1 MSRLR
6 LGTRGSRLATTQSD
20 WVARR
25 LREQNPAI
33 DVELVEIQTTGDRIR
48 DVPLGPHLGQSFFT
62 KEIEV
67 ALLEGRI
74 DLAVHSLKDL
84 ATVMTPGLCLVAVP
98 VREDP
103 RDALVSAAGTL
114 REIPAG
120 ARVGT
125 SSPRRKGFLAVVRP
139 DLVVQDQR
147 GNVPTRLRAVEDGSA
162 DAVILA
168 LAGLRRLGLAHR
180 VTETLDP
187 DVMLPAA
194 AQGALGLQIRADD
207 ASTRA
212 AVAWLDDVESRARV
226 TAERACL
233 RTLEAGC
240 QAPVGA
246 LARVDGHELSLS
258 AAIVTPEEVVRV
270 EERGAV
276 GCAGAVGAA
285 AAGVLL
291 ARLGL
296 SSLRDA
302 TWAGVAPERSSAPG
316 AHP

>member
-1 MSRLR
+1 
-6 LGTRGSRLATTQSD
+6 
-20 WVARR
+20 VARR
-25 LREQNPAI
+25 LQEQSPAI
-33 DVELVEIQTTGDRIR
+33 VVDLIEIQTTGDRIR

-84 ATVMTPGLCLVAVP
+84 ATVMTPGLCLAAVP
-98 VREDP
+98 AREDA
-103 RDALVSAAGTL
+103 RDALVSAAGAL
-114 REIPAG
+114 RELPVG

-125 SSPRRKGFLAVVRP
+125 SSPRRKGFLAAARP

-147 GNVPTRLRAVEDGSA
+147 GNVPTRLRAIEDGSV

-168 LAGLRRLGLAHR
+168 LAGLRRLGLADR

-194 AQGALGLQIRADD
+194 SQGALAVQIRADD

-212 AVAWLDDVESRARV
+212 AVAWLDDAKSRARV

-246 LARVDGHELSLS
+246 LARLDGHELRLS
-258 AAIVTPEEVVRV
+258 AAVVTPDGVVRV
-270 EERGAV
+270 EETGPVEGAEAV
-276 GCAGAVGAA
+276 GVA
-285 AAGVLL
+285 AAGSLL

-302 TWAGVAPERSSAPG
+302 AWAGVAPERLAAPG
-316 AHP
+316 GGTP